1 MRSCGVASS
10 EWLEESENTI
20 ERGMYLQCQEC
31 LDTVE
36 EYNKSIIANA
46 LVLRTRA
53 LFSCNAQ

>member
-20 ERGMYLQCQEC
+20 ERGMYLQFQEC

-36 EYNKSIIANA
+36 EYNKSIIA
-46 LVLRTRA
+46 LITVLYGK
-53 LFSCNAQ
+53 